1 VNVQAFHALLLF
13 LAVRFGS
20 ATAGRQSSEHEAPPT
35 VQQFVTPQLRL
46 TRPYA
51 YPSPSMFSAP
61 PPVNSS
67 PSSPAYQQQ
76 ADQVLAVSAGLTD
89 YQKMAAELFDNK
101 LASLGVSA
109 FFAWASRGL
118 SLEEFVFIDFL
129 TNAAAFDGAI
139 AIWQEKARHDAV
151 RPFSAI
157 RYLYGNSPVTAWGGP
172 GRGTVTNLPASQWRS
187 YLNTADHPEYPSAS
201 ACFCAAHA
209 QAARRYYGSDLLGW
223 SVPAPQGSSVVEPGV
238 TPKTDIVLGPWATWT
253 AFEQE
258 CGTSRLWGGV
268 HFAAAITA
276 GQDLCR
282 PIGDLEYEFLAD
294 HIAGTA
300 PAP

>member
-1 VNVQAFHALLLF
+1 V
-13 LAVRFGS
+13 
-20 ATAGRQSSEHEAPPT
+20 
-35 VQQFVTPQLRL
+35 
-46 TRPYA
+46 
-51 YPSPSMFSAP
+51 FSAP

-67 PSSPAYQQQ
+67 PSSPGYQQQ
-76 ADQVLAVSAGLTD
+76 ADEVLAVSAGLTD

-300 PAP
+300 PPP